1 MSIENIQLS
10 IIVPF
15 HNAQKYVKSCL
26 DSITKIE
33 KLAVEIICV
42 DDGSTDNTLE
52 LLKEYQNQD
61 QRIVILK
68 QENLYAGVARNNGMK
83 VARGKYITFIDA
95 DDELFSTDTLYKAYE
110 LAEKHNC
117 DLFVCSALGV
127 EDTQRTRRENGA
139 LRTGCLPEQKVV
151 EAKQLG
157 IYAIRAFGSV
167 PWAKMFRRA
176 FIEEHKLEFPPLKR
190 SEDFCFVELAVC
202 LSKRIS
208 WLDEP
213 LIFHRLEVSG
223 SLEYTKDETPTIFW
237 EGNKLEIEAL
247 KQYGLW
253 EAFREA
259 FKLSCTFKLEYHL
272 NAMKTFEGFNAVF
285 TCEKE
290 EIWPLLESIEAEP
303 EDKAYGACKARLV
316 EAFKH
321 ASAAECVFAKYL
333 AYQARIKKIEGDLQT
348 KHQLL
353 VEANAGRKR
362 NWDAL
367 MEANAGR
374 KKNWDALMEANAGR
388 KRNWEALQETRT
400 QLKQKVEELKKLEEK
415 FMLVQRKLEAM
426 EKGYKENLAE
436 DEG

>member
-15 HNAQKYVKSCL
+15 HNAQKYVKGCL

-33 KLAVEIICV
+33 KLAVEVICV
-42 DDGSTDNTLE
+42 DDGSTDNTLD
-52 LLKEYQNQD
+52 LLKEYQSQD
-61 QRIVILK
+61 QRIVILQ
-68 QENLYAGVARNNGMK
+68 QENLYAGIARNNGMK
-83 VARGKYITFIDA
+83 VAQGKYITFIDA
-95 DDELFSTDTLYKAYE
+95 DDELFSVDTLYKACE
-110 LAEKHNC
+110 LAEARNC
-117 DLFVCSALGV
+117 DLFVCGAIAGA
-127 EDTQRTRRENGA
+127 DKQKTGKENWV
-139 LRTGCLPEQKVV
+139 LRMDWLPDQEVV
-151 EAKQLG
+151 AAKELG
-157 IYAIRAFGSV
+157 IYAIRAFGGA
-167 PWAKMFRRA
+167 PWAKLFRRA

-190 SEDFCFVELAVC
+190 SEDFCFVEPAVC
-202 LSKRIS
+202 MSQRIS

-213 LIFHRLEVSG
+213 LIFHRKAVSS
-223 SLEYTKDETPTIFW
+223 SLENTHDESPAIFW
-237 EGNKLEIEAL
+237 EADKLEIAVL
-247 KQYGLW
+247 KKHGLW
-253 EAFREA
+253 QDFQEA

-272 NAMKTFEGFNAVF
+272 RIMKTWEGFSAVYN
-285 TCEKE
+285 CEKE
-290 EIWPLLESIEAEP
+290 EIWPFLENIEAEP
-303 EDKAYGACKARLV
+303 EDEEYKACKARLIKQ
-316 EAFKH
+316 FMC
-321 ASAAECVFAKYL
+321 ASPAEFLFTRYL
-333 AYQARIKKIEGDLQT
+333 DEKARNIKLINYVQA